1 MRIIGIANQ
10 KGGVGKTT
18 TTHNLGAALAM
29 RGFKVLLVDMDPQAN
44 LTTSCG
50 IKNSLSPREP
60 TITNVLAGE
69 TSVWVAIKEVK
80 DNLGLI
86 PSNITLATAEIEFAG
101 QILREFK
108 LKRAFEPLW
117 QEPIFDLVLLDCP
130 PNIGFTTQNAF
141 AAMTDVIMTVQCE
154 FHALEGLQQCLE
166 FCVNTVWKK
175 AGMLRDDFQLLGIL
189 PTLYDKRE
197 NISKD
202 VLEVLRRDYKE
213 SVLPVIRSNVAL
225 KEAPSYGQDIFA
237 YKPKSPGAEDY
248 EALAVEAIRRG
259 NLKGGWG

>member
-18 TTHNLGAALAM
+18 TSHNLGASLALQ
-29 RGFKVLLVDMDPQAN
+29 GYKVLLVDMDPQAN

-50 IKNSLSPREP
+50 IKNSLSPGVP
-60 TITNVLAGE
+60 IITNVLAQE
-69 TSVWVAIKEVK
+69 ASIWEAIKEVK
-80 DNLGLI
+80 PNLGLI
-86 PSNITLATAEIEFAG
+86 PANITLATLEIEFAG

-108 LKRAFEPLW
+108 LKRALEPLW
-117 QEPIFDLVLLDCP
+117 KDHIFDMVLLDCP
-130 PNIGFTTQNAF
+130 PNIGFMTQNAF

-175 AGMLRDDFQLLGIL
+175 AGMLRDDFKLLGIL
-189 PTLYDKRE
+189 PTLFDKRE
-197 NISKD
+197 NICKD
-202 VLEVLRRDYKE
+202 VLAVLERDYAE
-213 SVLPVIRSNVAL
+213 SVLPVIRANVAL

-248 EALAVEAIRRG
+248 DALAAEVLRRG
-259 NLKGGWG
+259 NL